1 MSSFNPTVVA
11 AIERDLTRFET
22 RRSAILPILH
32 TIHDHYGYVSE
43 EQVAELESR
52 FDLPKVHVQEVI
64 SFYTRFQQHK
74 PCRFHIQFCDNL
86 VCRMF
91 ESDKIIAK
99 LRTLPAPEGM
109 ISVEPV
115 PCLGVCDGAPAM
127 LVNSDRHLHANAER
141 AVEIIREYLGDEMN
155 TEQELG

>member
-1 MSSFNPTVVA
+1 MSSFSPAVVE
-11 AIERDLTRFET
+11 AIERDLGRFET

-43 EQVAELESR
+43 TQVEELESR

-64 SFYTRFQQHK
+64 SFYTRFQQQK
-74 PCRFHIQFCDNL
+74 PCRFHVQFCDNI

-91 ESDKIIAK
+91 GSDKVIAK
-99 LRTLPAPEGM
+99 LRELPAPEGM
-109 ISVEPV
+109 ISIEPV

-127 LVNSDRHLHANAER
+127 LVNSDRHLRVDADKAT
-141 AVEIIREYLGDEMN
+141 ALLKDYMQQAP
-155 TEQELG
+155 QE